1 MQSLGRLLQ
10 KLADS
15 GVDFVVVGG
24 FAGVLHGSTL
34 VTRVVDLCAA
44 LTAESVQRL
53 RICLRDLHPRHRM
66 TSRKLSF
73 LDHPTAGSK
82 LKNLYLETDW
92 GTVDILTKIAGL
104 GDFARVRAQAMEI
117 DLFDRKI
124 RVLSLEDLIQAKEAL
139 GREKDLL
146 AVKELRAIAAKS
158 RTKQA

>member
-1 MQSLGRLLQ
+1 
-10 KLADS
+10 
-15 GVDFVVVGG
+15 
-24 FAGVLHGSTL
+24 
-34 VTRVVDLCAA
+34 
-44 LTAESVQRL
+44 
-53 RICLRDLHPRHRM
+53 M

-92 GTVDILTKIAGL
+92 GTVDILTEIAGL